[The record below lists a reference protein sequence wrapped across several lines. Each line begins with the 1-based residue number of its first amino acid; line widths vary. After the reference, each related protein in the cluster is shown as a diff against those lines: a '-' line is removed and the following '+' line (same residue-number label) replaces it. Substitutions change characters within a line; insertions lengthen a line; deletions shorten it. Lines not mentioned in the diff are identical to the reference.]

1 MILVDEYGLKYK
13 VIKKKDEY
21 YLLEKLFNTMNKKS
35 YRIILK
41 GLDNIKIFIKNNKL
55 KKIRKESE

>member
-1 MILVDEYGLKYK
+1 MILVDEYGIKYK

-21 YLLEKLFNTMNKKS
+21 YLLEKLFSTMNKKS

-55 KKIRKESE
+55 KKVRKESE

>member
-55 KKIRKESE
+55 KKVRKESE